1 MPEIEPTFAI
11 DDLGAFH
18 TLMSTASR
26 GVPMRRLSVVAIVL
40 LVLTAGCG
48 GEGAENVD
56 AAQDRNKLEQ
66 MYEQGQE
73 ARIWMRHHSPN
84 PAKPMTVTQQQCGT
98 WFDRT
103 ASKRISSDEG
113 FRSLAR
119 DAYVQGCMNGGN
131 PGDRRIKSN

>member
-1 MPEIEPTFAI
+1 MPNIEPTFDI

-18 TLMSTASR
+18 TLISRASR
-26 GVPMRRLSVVAIVL
+26 GVLMRRLSVVAIVL
-40 LVLTAGCG
+40 LVVTAGCG

-56 AAQDRNKLEQ
+56 AAQDRDKLEL
-66 MYEQGQE
+66 MYEQGQQ
-73 ARIWMRHHSPN
+73 ARTWMQRHSPD
-84 PAKPMTVTQQQCGT
+84 PAKPMRVTEQQCGT
-98 WFDRT
+98 WFDHT

-119 DAYVQGCMNGGN
+119 YTYIQGCMNGGN

>member
-1 MPEIEPTFAI
+1 MGGRLGIGGQFGDER
-11 DDLGAFH
+11 LGAE
-18 TLMSTASR
+18 
-26 GVPMRRLSVVAIVL
+26 
-40 LVLTAGCG
+40 CG

-56 AAQDRNKLEQ
+56 AAQDREKLEH

-73 ARIWMRHHSPN
+73 ARIWIQRHSPD
-84 PAKPMTVTQQQCGT
+84 PAQPMRVTQQQCGT

-103 ASKRISSDEG
+103 ASKRISTDEG

-119 DAYVQGCMNGGN
+119 DAYIQGCMNGGN